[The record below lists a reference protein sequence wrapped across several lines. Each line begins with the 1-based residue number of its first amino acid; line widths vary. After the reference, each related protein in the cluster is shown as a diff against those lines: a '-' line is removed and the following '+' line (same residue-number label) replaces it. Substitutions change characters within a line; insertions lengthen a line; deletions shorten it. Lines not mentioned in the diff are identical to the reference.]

1 MLSGTF
7 PTRLKYAIV
16 KPLLKRGD
24 KENVAKYT
32 PIFSLTSFSKVL
44 EKLFMTDFWNIETNN
59 ILAVEHFGFRTCS
72 STEKAPYKLID
83 NILNV
88 LNNRMVV
95 GGIFCDLQKA
105 FDCVNPGI
113 LLTKLEFYGI
123 TGITDK
129 LIKSYLQGRYQRV
142 VLNNHSSSS
151 CSNWGEI
158 TQVYLKDQFLFHYFF
173 HFILLIY
180 HK

>member
-1 MLSGTF
+1 
-7 PTRLKYAIV
+7 
-16 KPLLKRGD
+16 
-24 KENVAKYT
+24 
-32 PIFSLTSFSKVL
+32 
-44 EKLFMTDFWNIETNN
+44 
-59 ILAVEHFGFRTCS
+59 
-72 STEKAPYKLID
+72 
-83 NILNV
+83 
-88 LNNRMVV
+88 MVV